1 MPGVVGVS
9 GVVGRR
15 PVSRPTGRPG
25 TPTVDEDCRSP
36 AAPMVCRARLTAIE
50 EPASCPGP
58 HPRLRPGG
66 RLRRQATSA
75 ACPARL
81 PRGDRRA
88 AAKTARTNLARP
100 QTTPVQHNAT
110 PRGSRISAD
119 LHTKSG
125 AGSPRSR
132 CPSLRRVAATH
143 LSGIHHAESAWH
155 TEAGADQ
162 ETKLSTAAKSGDP
175 RRHSTPNE
183 PARTGN
189 RSSARPQKD
198 TRAHPHP
205 AARHQRPGN
214 SSRPC
219 SLTDDRGRTNGPRA
233 FMPRRS
239 SCGAG
244 SVPDHGSN
252 PVNHAQAEA
261 SSAAPKE
268 TSKRSHQILTLLY
281 RDRSTSSGTA

>member
-155 TEAGADQ
+155 TEAGADE

-189 RSSARPQKD
+189 RSSARPQR
-198 TRAHPHP
+198 TPAPTHTQQPAISGRGTPLVRARSPMT
-205 AARHQRPGN
+205 AA
-214 SSRPC
+214 
-219 SLTDDRGRTNGPRA
+219 GRTDRA
-233 FMPRRS
+233 P
-239 SCGAG
+239 SCPGAA
-244 SVPDHGSN
+244 V
-252 PVNHAQAEA
+252 AEP
-261 SSAAPKE
+261 APCRI
-268 TSKRSHQILTLLY
+268 TAVTL
-281 RDRSTSSGTA
+281 

>member
-88 AAKTARTNLARP
+88 AAKTARTNLVRGRRP
-100 QTTPVQHNAT
+100 PPYSTTPHREGRA
-110 PRGSRISAD
+110 SRLIS
-119 LHTKSG
+119 T
-125 AGSPRSR
+125 
-132 CPSLRRVAATH
+132 RRVARA
-143 LSGIHHAESAWH
+143 LL
-155 TEAGADQ
+155 EAGVHRFGEWQPA
-162 ETKLSTAAKSGDP
+162 TCPAFT
-175 RRHSTPNE
+175 TP
-183 PARTGN
+183 
-189 RSSARPQKD
+189 S
-198 TRAHPHP
+198 PHGT
-205 AARHQRPGN
+205 QRPGQTRRRN
-214 SSRPC
+214 SPRRRSREIPGGTRRPMSRPGPGIGRQRARKRTPAPTHTQQPAI
-219 SLTDDRGRTNGPRA
+219 SGRGTPLVRARSPMTAAGRTDRA
-233 FMPRRS
+233 P
-239 SCGAG
+239 SCPGAA
-244 SVPDHGSN
+244 V
-252 PVNHAQAEA
+252 AEP
-261 SSAAPKE
+261 APCRI
-268 TSKRSHQILTLLY
+268 TAVTL
-281 RDRSTSSGTA
+281 